1 MAEKKI
7 QEQEHKQERN
17 DVLHRAK
24 GFWDKYSKIIT
35 IVGSAVILLAG
46 GWLVYK
52 NFFLMPN
59 EEKAQEEIFRAEG
72 NFRKDSIALA
82 LNGMGTTPGF
92 LKVIKKYGGTKTGN
106 LAKLYAGECYLQ
118 LGDFNNALKHLKD
131 FDANGAK
138 QVEAKVYGLMGDAYS
153 ELKKNDEA
161 ISNYKKAGTVF
172 ESDEALS
179 SEYLFRAALLLE
191 MSGKTKEALEIY
203 QTIKDKYPRTEKGFA
218 VDKYLGRLGA
228 DKS

>member
-7 QEQEHKQERN
+7 QEHEHV
-17 DVLHRAK
+17 DVLHKAK
-24 GFWDKYSKIIT
+24 GFWEKYSKIIT
-35 IVGSAVILLAG
+35 IVGGAVILLAG

-52 NFFLMPN
+52 NFFLLPT
-59 EEKAQEEIFRAEG
+59 EEKAKEEIFKAEE
-72 NFRKDSIALA
+72 NFRKDSVSLA

-92 LKVIKKYGGTKTGN
+92 LKVIKKYGGTKSGN

-118 LGDFNNALKHLKD
+118 LGDFNNAIKYLKD

-138 QVEAKVYGLMGDAYS
+138 QVEAKVYGLLGDAYS

-161 ISNYKKAGTVF
+161 ITHYRKAGTTF

-179 SEYLFRAALLLE
+179 SEYLFRAAQLLD
-191 MSGKTKEALEIY
+191 MNGKTKEAAELY
-203 QTIKDKYPRTEKGFA
+203 QTIKDKYPKTERGYA
-218 VDKYLGRLGA
+218 VDKYLSRLGA
-228 DKS
+228 SKS